1 MTEEQKAAL
10 ESAIATIERL
20 YGKCREAK
28 ELRALLA
35 ASTSAKMEFK
45 PVGGNEHMIVHGTP
59 EVIDAL
65 KERLTHD
72 YRIAA
77 SAPNPSDKQEAWAFK
92 SDGQLWVVRSRAVAM
107 RWKEQGFEIT
117 PVEPAQSA
125 EQDVP
130 MDPRLN
136 PHGIVASPASGQG
149 GTQAEAPN
157 ASYEPVPITDKTLW
171 LCKQCNVWVNGSTAR
186 DHNHAPST
194 PRARENRRMYKRDQF
209 EAYFAKRTACD
220 VAEIV
225 ALRRGDGYT
234 LIASYLQTLWEGWK
248 ACIDAQG
255 GAPRAQE
262 DEAAYEAYAARPV
275 IDPEDEFHTYKC
287 ALHHAFFA
295 GIKHEREKGGA
306 QADEALSL
314 ANADWRTL
322 YDMVYGHECTFKSFM
337 ATVDDIAGQGGAQ
350 TDDCPNCGWDG
361 SLSTLGETQAAGE
374 PVYQVYVSGGW
385 HEVERPD
392 YDAFEGS
399 KQTLYAARKGE

>member
-1 MTEEQKAAL
+1 
-10 ESAIATIERL
+10 
-20 YGKCREAK
+20 
-28 ELRALLA
+28 
-35 ASTSAKMEFK
+35 
-45 PVGGNEHMIVHGTP
+45 
-59 EVIDAL
+59 
-65 KERLTHD
+65 
-72 YRIAA
+72 
-77 SAPNPSDKQEAWAFK
+77 
-92 SDGQLWVVRSRAVAM
+92 
-107 RWKEQGFEIT
+107 
-117 PVEPAQSA
+117 
-125 EQDVP
+125 
-130 MDPRLN
+130 
-136 PHGIVASPASGQG
+136 
-149 GTQAEAPN
+149 
-157 ASYEPVPITDKTLW
+157 
-171 LCKQCNVWVNGSTAR
+171 
-186 DHNHAPST
+186 
-194 PRARENRRMYKRDQF
+194 MYKRDQF

-306 QADEALSL
+306 Q
-314 ANADWRTL
+314 
-322 YDMVYGHECTFKSFM
+322 V
-337 ATVDDIAGQGGAQ
+337 
-350 TDDCPNCGWDG
+350 DDCPNCGWDG